1 MLSWTW
7 RENHAAQNG
16 IWTAGPCHAETRAG
30 IGGSMRRVAGLIFH
44 APLGESRGERLVE
57 EGRWA
62 AALGLARRLR
72 AAGLEEV
79 YVVTPSAERC
89 PDAGGVVEFILSEAS
104 DFHFGKVFAR
114 LIAHLELDGVLYF
127 GSGAGGLLA
136 EEELGRLV
144 EFAGEETSRALFNNF
159 YSCDFFALS
168 GARRL
173 LNVDLPSIDNPL
185 GFVLSDAGI
194 PCFSLPRTAATQF
207 DIDTPTDLL
216 LLARSGLGSPELR
229 AFCTTIHPSHP
240 TLDRALETLT
250 DRSAVTCLVGRLSP
264 VTWSQFETQVACRTS
279 ALVEGRGMRAG
290 ASARV
295 PWLRQSLM
303 DDGTEAFFGRLARAC
318 DAAWIDTRPLLA
330 APDSFPPA
338 AIRFA
343 SDLFLSRDVLD
354 PAWRAFTDAALG
366 SSVPIVL
373 GGHSL
378 VSGGLYLAAEACWK
392 GRNLL
397 RRLHPE
403 PFA

>member
-1 MLSWTW
+1 MGQDLDG
-7 RENHAAQNG
+7 R
-16 IWTAGPCHAETRAG
+16 PCHAETGAN

-62 AALGLARRLR
+62 SALGLAKRLR
-72 AAGLEEV
+72 SSGLEEI
-79 YVVTPSAERC
+79 YVVTPSADRC
-89 PDAGGVVEFILSEAS
+89 PGAGGVVEFILSEAS
-104 DFHFGKVFAR
+104 TFHFGEVFAR
-114 LIAHLELDGVLYF
+114 LISRLDLHGVLYF

-168 GARRL
+168 GAQRL
-173 LNVDLPSIDNPL
+173 LSVDLPATDNPL

-194 PCFSLPRTAATQF
+194 PCLSLVRTAATQF

-216 LLARSGLGSPELR
+216 LLARSGLGNPELH
-229 AFCTTIHPSHP
+229 AFCTTIHLSHP

-290 ASARV
+290 ASAHV
-295 PWLRQSLM
+295 PWLRQSLI
-303 DDGTEAFFGRLARAC
+303 DDGPEAFFGRLARAC

-330 APDSFPPA
+330 TPDSFPPA

-343 SDLFLSRDVLD
+343 SDLFLSGDVLD
-354 PAWRAFTDAALG
+354 PAWRAFTDAALR
-366 SSVPIVL
+366 SSIPIVL

>member
-1 MLSWTW
+1 
-7 RENHAAQNG
+7 
-16 IWTAGPCHAETRAG
+16 
-30 IGGSMRRVAGLIFH
+30 MRRVAGLIFH

-79 YVVTPSAERC
+79 YVVTPCADRC
-89 PDAGGVVEFILSEAS
+89 PDADDTVEFIRSEAS
-104 DFHFGKVFAR
+104 EFHFGKVFAH
-114 LIAHLELDGVLYF
+114 LISDLELHGVLYF

-136 EEELGRLV
+136 VEELGRLV
-144 EFAGEETSRALFNNF
+144 EFAREETPRALFNNF
-159 YSCDFFALS
+159 YSCDFLALS
-168 GARRL
+168 DVRRL
-173 LNVDLPSIDNPL
+173 LHVDLPAIDNSL
-185 GFVLSDAGI
+185 GFALSDAGI
-194 PCFSLPRTAATQF
+194 PCFSVTRTAATQF

-216 LLARSGLGSPELR
+216 LLARSGLGNPELQ
-229 AFCTTIHPSHP
+229 AFCTAIQRSHP
-240 TLDRALETLT
+240 TLDRALATLT

-290 ASARV
+290 ASAHV

-303 DDGTEAFFGRLARAC
+303 DDGPEVFFGRLARAC

-330 APDSFPPA
+330 TPDSLPPA
-338 AIRFA
+338 AVRFA

-366 SSVPIVL
+366 SSIPIVL

-378 VSGGLYLAAEACWK
+378 VSGGLYLAAEACWT